1 MRRIYAIH
9 LRLPHLNSALSALA
23 SSTMKSDWE
32 DLEAIDV
39 PLHQRHLSAAIDEV
53 NHQHLLSSA
62 PTTRARALA
71 NSTSLPHTGDW
82 LNGVPSVSLD
92 LHLHDREFR
101 CCLRYWL
108 GVPMHSTPYPYPC
121 PQCHCT
127 ADVFG
132 DHQVGCGG
140 NSDRISRHNALR
152 DVLFTAAQSGALAPC
167 REASGVIPDSLRRP
181 ADILLPNWH
190 QGRSAALDIHI
201 ISPLQQL
208 TLSEAAYTPG
218 HALEVGVRRKVA
230 ANLPSCICRSA
241 GVDFIPIV
249 AETLGGLAEDTIS
262 TISTLGMAIT
272 QRVGPTTDDDSS
284 PAIRQLFNKYAVT
297 LWRGN
302 ATLWMHRLPPVH
314 PSVDGVI

>member
-1 MRRIYAIH
+1 
-9 LRLPHLNSALSALA
+9 
-23 SSTMKSDWE
+23 
-32 DLEAIDV
+32 
-39 PLHQRHLSAAIDEV
+39 
-53 NHQHLLSSA
+53 
-62 PTTRARALA
+62 
-71 NSTSLPHTGDW
+71 
-82 LNGVPSVSLD
+82 
-92 LHLHDREFR
+92 
-101 CCLRYWL
+101 
-108 GVPMHSTPYPYPC
+108 MHSTPYPC
-121 PQCHCT
+121 PQSHCA
-127 ADVFG
+127 ADKFG

-152 DVLFTAAQSGALAPC
+152 DVLFTAAQSGALALC
-167 REASGVIPDSLRRP
+167 REASGVISDSLRRP
-181 ADILLPNWH
+181 ANILLPTWH
-190 QGRSAALDIHI
+190 QGRSAALDVHI

-208 TLSEAAYTPG
+208 TLAAYTPG

-230 ANLPSCICRSA
+230 ANLPSCRSA

-249 AETLGGLAEDTIS
+249 AGTLGGLAEDTIS
-262 TISTLGMAIT
+262 TISTLGMAIS

>member
-1 MRRIYAIH
+1 MVV
-9 LRLPHLNSALSALA
+9 NNGA
-23 SSTMKSDWE
+23 S
-32 DLEAIDV
+32 DV
-39 PLHQRHLSAAIDEV
+39 
-53 NHQHLLSSA
+53 
-62 PTTRARALA
+62 
-71 NSTSLPHTGDW
+71 
-82 LNGVPSVSLD
+82 
-92 LHLHDREFR
+92 
-101 CCLRYWL
+101 
-108 GVPMHSTPYPYPC
+108 
-121 PQCHCT
+121 
-127 ADVFG
+127 
-132 DHQVGCGG
+132 
-140 NSDRISRHNALR
+140 
-152 DVLFTAAQSGALAPC
+152 
-167 REASGVIPDSLRRP
+167 
-181 ADILLPNWH
+181 
-190 QGRSAALDIHI
+190 HI

-218 HALEVGVRRKVA
+218 HAIEVGVRRKVA
-230 ANLPSCICRSA
+230 ANLPSCRSA